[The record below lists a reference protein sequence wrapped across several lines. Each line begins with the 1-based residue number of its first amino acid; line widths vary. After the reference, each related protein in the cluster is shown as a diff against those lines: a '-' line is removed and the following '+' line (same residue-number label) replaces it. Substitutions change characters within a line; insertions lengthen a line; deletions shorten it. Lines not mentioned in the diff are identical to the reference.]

1 MPCVGAMLELAILGF
16 LAEGPSAGHLLRRRV
31 SQLTGYTRPVSDG
44 SLYPAINRLARAG
57 HARAASRPCRR
68 PRPVHAES
76 DRRGDAPTCST
87 GCADPAEH
95 DITDFTRFFVVLT
108 FLSQLPDVA
117 DQHAVLRRRLKFL
130 DQPASFFYDGQRPMR
145 AEELTDPY
153 RRGMLLTARAI
164 STAERTWLREIL
176 DGDPPGRPTGTRAA
190 STT

>member
-1 MPCVGAMLELAILGF
+1 MFYGGAMLELAILGF

-31 SQLTGYTRPVSDG
+31 SELTGYTRPVSDG

-57 HARAASRPCRR
+57 QLERRAD
-68 PRPVHAES
+68 PVAGPGRYMLNLTDGGRADLL
-76 DRRGDAPTCST
+76 DRLRC
-87 GCADPAEH
+87 PAEH

-117 DQHAVLRRRLKFL
+117 DQHAVLRRRLEFL
-130 DQPASFFYDGQRPMR
+130 DQPASFFYDGQRPLR

-176 DGDPPGRPTGTRAA
+176 DSDPPGRATGTRGA

>member
-1 MPCVGAMLELAILGF
+1 VATWG
-16 LAEGPSAGHLLRRRV
+16 
-31 SQLTGYTRPVSDG
+31 GYTRPVSDG

-57 HARAASRPCRR
+57 QLERRADPAAGPGRYTLSVTDAGR
-68 PRPVHAES
+68 ADLL
-76 DRRGDAPTCST
+76 DRLRS
-87 GCADPAEH
+87 PAEH

-117 DQHAVLRRRLKFL
+117 DQHAVLRRRLEFL
-130 DQPASFFYDGQRPMR
+130 DQPESFFYDGQRPLR

-153 RRGMLLTARAI
+153 RRGVLLTARAI

-176 DGDPPGRPTGTRAA
+176 DGDPPAPATGTRAA